1 MPRDL
6 PIGNGSLLIA
16 FDSQYRL
23 ADFYFPHVG
32 MENHAAAR
40 FRFGV
45 WADGGLQWIESSN
58 FQKAL
63 HYLRDTLVTDVAC
76 DNSELGLK
84 IRCHD
89 AIDADANV
97 YIRKI
102 VIRNMRAEE
111 RPIKLF
117 LHHDLDL
124 YGNAIGDTAMYDP
137 ETRSIIHYKTRRYVL
152 INAANGA
159 GVGISEYAC
168 GRSGIGGTEGS
179 WRDAEDGQLSM
190 TPIAQGAVDSTIA
203 IPLTLEPNGTST
215 VFYWICAGRDYDEV
229 RRLDAR
235 LREETASRA
244 LTRTASYW
252 YTWVNKPAD
261 DLSELPDEI
270 ADLYKRS
277 LLVIRTQCDNSGAVL
292 AANDSDVQ
300 WGHNDNYSY
309 MWARDAAFVCD
320 AMDRAGFPEITRRF
334 LSFAER
340 VVKDEGYFLHKY
352 NPDGSVASLWHPW
365 VQNGKPQLPIQ
376 EDETALVIWLVARH
390 YERTRDLELLRS
402 VYRRLVRQPADFLV
416 RYRDP
421 ETALPLPSFDM
432 WEERRGVFTFT
443 CSTVYAALVAAAEI
457 AGLFNDQERRA
468 TYGEA
473 AAHLREAMVKRL
485 WIEEEGRFARGLLL
499 LDDDSLALDPSVDAS
514 TFAVFYFDVFPA
526 ASAMVGG
533 TMEAIRERL
542 WVQTEVG
549 GIARYEGDGYHRI
562 SEETSRVPGN
572 PWLICTLWLAEHT
585 LRRAQTIAELQS
597 ALDLVRWARSKA
609 RPSLILPEQ
618 IDPYDG
624 QPLSVAPLTWS
635 HAQIVS
641 IVRAYLDAR
650 RRLSAAKS
658 TPSSTRS
665 IEIDRENPVDNQ

>member
-1 MPRDL
+1 
-6 PIGNGSLLIA
+6 
-16 FDSQYRL
+16 
-23 ADFYFPHVG
+23 
-32 MENHAAAR
+32 
-40 FRFGV
+40 
-45 WADGGLQWIESSN
+45 
-58 FQKAL
+58 
-63 HYLRDTLVTDVAC
+63 
-76 DNSELGLK
+76 
-84 IRCHD
+84 
-89 AIDADANV
+89 
-97 YIRKI
+97 
-102 VIRNMRAEE
+102 
-111 RPIKLF
+111 
-117 LHHDLDL
+117 
-124 YGNAIGDTAMYDP
+124 
-137 ETRSIIHYKTRRYVL
+137 
-152 INAANGA
+152 
-159 GVGISEYAC
+159 
-168 GRSGIGGTEGS
+168 
-179 WRDAEDGQLSM
+179 
-190 TPIAQGAVDSTIA
+190 
-203 IPLTLEPNGTST
+203 
-215 VFYWICAGRDYDEV
+215 
-229 RRLDAR
+229 
-235 LREETASRA
+235 
-244 LTRTASYW
+244 
-252 YTWVNKPAD
+252 
-261 DLSELPDEI
+261 
-270 ADLYKRS
+270 
-277 LLVIRTQCDNSGAVL
+277 
-292 AANDSDVQ
+292 
-300 WGHNDNYSY
+300 
-309 MWARDAAFVCD
+309 
-320 AMDRAGFPEITRRF
+320 
-334 LSFAER
+334 
-340 VVKDEGYFLHKY
+340 
-352 NPDGSVASLWHPW
+352 
-365 VQNGKPQLPIQ
+365 
-376 EDETALVIWLVARH
+376 
-390 YERTRDLELLRS
+390 
-402 VYRRLVRQPADFLV
+402 
-416 RYRDP
+416 
-421 ETALPLPSFDM
+421 M